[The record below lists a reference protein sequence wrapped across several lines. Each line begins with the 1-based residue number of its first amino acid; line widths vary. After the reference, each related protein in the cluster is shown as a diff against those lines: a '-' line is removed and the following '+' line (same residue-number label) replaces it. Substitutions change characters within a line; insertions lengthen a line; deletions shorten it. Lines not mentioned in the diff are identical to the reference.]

1 MVHLCK
7 RLIYDAVTMPYD
19 IRNIDM
25 ISSPLGVKTTICL
38 FYSVMCY
45 YFTAILVSV
54 YGYGRCDD
62 EIDIFGK
69 RVS

>member
-7 RLIYDAVTMPYD
+7 RLIYDAVTMPCD

-45 YFTAILVSV
+45 
-54 YGYGRCDD
+54 
-62 EIDIFGK
+62 
-69 RVS
+69 